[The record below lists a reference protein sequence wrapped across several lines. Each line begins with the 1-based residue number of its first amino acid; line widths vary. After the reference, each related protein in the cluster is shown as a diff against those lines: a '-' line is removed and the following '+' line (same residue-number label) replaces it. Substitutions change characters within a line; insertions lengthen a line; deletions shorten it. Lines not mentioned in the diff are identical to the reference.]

1 MNQNNTFHEILV
13 VATKGDTRPDMR
25 ESAVRF
31 NTYEDEIY
39 MDYQNL
45 YNVFL
50 LNPEPAY
57 CNYPEEHTF

>member
-1 MNQNNTFHEILV
+1 M

-25 ESAVRF
+25 ESAVKF
-31 NTYEDEIY
+31 NTAEDEIY
-39 MDYQNL
+39 MHYQNL

-57 CNYPEEHTF
+57 CNDL